1 MLDRSVVPASH
12 RRGQLADAPSLLFR
26 WLAVL
31 SSVLFAF
38 APAIAA
44 AQSVPAGTN
53 QIITDGRT
61 ATAVTTNGSV
71 TNITTTTTAGA
82 NAFNSFSQFKLGAGN
97 TANLQL
103 PTNTGNL
110 VNLVHDGPVVI
121 NGILNSYKNGQIG
134 GNVYFADPYGFVV
147 GRSGV
152 INTGALT
159 VATPTKS
166 FMDSLISPSGQI
178 GAGATQQLIDGN
190 VPLSPDGAIAIR
202 GRINAADGVRLIGQ
216 SVAIGPGQE
225 KRNANIAQAAK
236 FAATVN
242 SKGLRNSSGIVVRNG
257 AIQIV
262 AGGDARINGRLSAR
276 SQGNPN
282 SISVS
287 AGNNVALGAKAQLS
301 ANSKTGNAGN
311 ISVKA
316 ANDIAIAANAGLSAR
331 SRDGKGGNIVVFA
344 DGNTTVASDARINV
358 SSAQSDA
365 GFVELSAKNTVTL
378 GIIKLDLSAPNGKA
392 GTLLIDPYDLQI
404 VGGPN
409 AREESG
415 GSDTYTVANS
425 IYSKGG
431 NVTLTATNSIT
442 IAAGGVIDTRQF
454 AGVDTGGVLSLANA
468 STGNSGSVT
477 LTAPQITI
485 AGKILTNVINA
496 GGSSWSAGDVALNA
510 TATQTVANSSH
521 TADAKIT
528 VSGEINAGIANANGA
543 ARAGDISLLAT
554 ATSTN
559 FSGEV
564 IANAEISISGG
575 RLTGRDVNV
584 VTRSIATSSF
594 LEGAPGT
601 MALIGETLAGSF
613 LGINGGYVAGTTSA
627 KVTVD
632 GSAQINATRDV
643 TLTSHATET
652 AANPAMSLF
661 GLAGSPLGAS
671 AVVGAITATVQTK
684 IDSSVTIHTG
694 RDLAISAKNEANVAV
709 SALVGTTAGIVDAT
723 VAYSKVRVNTSV
735 DVASGADISAA
746 KVTVF
751 GLNTNSFSTSSTVFA
766 VGAGS
771 VGGAVAYSDV
781 STSVT
786 ANFGASLGTSGAPIP
801 GSLSIEA
808 FSNTLKMVTSASTQV
823 GNNAIANALMG
834 IDHAAVQER
843 VGTLVTPLFGSELGV
858 KGGAA
863 LALTS
868 SNQVAQA
875 SIDGGSGT
883 APSIYAGDV
892 SVISRVIDSAIRN
905 NAGADV
911 AASNTSQSAPTIMV
925 STGIAYGT
933 YRHESTAFIGH
944 GVSVSGRNIG
954 VSATTELPNENTWVQ
969 NWTTDSVGDVLS
981 HLNGNAGTVN
991 NILTSYA
998 NTTAS
1003 GSQNLSA
1010 AGSVNFFAVTNN
1022 TTAWVATDAHLTQSN
1037 PTHAGACS
1045 NSTWCTQ
1052 QSNGDFLDWNAPI
1065 SVTATTK
1072 TRSIDIAGNFGI
1084 FSLTGTGSDGSGVGG
1099 SLNLVFYN
1107 NTTIAGIAQG
1117 ATVASDTQV
1126 AVSAWTN
1133 DVFFALAPTSGVA
1146 AGSLLLNGIASYAGI
1161 HNTTHASI
1169 SNLASISAPTIS
1181 IKATENLQLMSLSG
1195 AVTSGGTA
1203 GVGLS
1208 AAALDVQSDTK
1219 AYIGTNDTD
1228 RPAVAAQSSFSN
1240 VGSHFNADNLTVYA
1254 VTTGQA
1260 TVASIAAAESD
1271 PASEGKTFAGKITSA
1286 LSNAATFADPGYFNQ
1301 AVGDAQNAGKTATQN
1316 VTSRQPPSFSIDIAG
1331 STSATVMRLGTTAT
1345 VNGATI
1351 DRFTQPSGQATS
1363 PRVNVDVEALNNTFV
1378 NAGSG
1383 AAALN
1388 FQANPNTTAVAVA
1401 GSMAIGVM
1409 QNATT
1414 AALTSSSVSNAGDV
1428 TVRAL
1433 ASGEQ
1438 TLVGLGVAV
1447 AASAGQNSAAASV
1460 SGSVGLVTDSVN
1472 ASIGN
1477 SNITG
1482 VSGGSSRDVVVQA
1495 YQTTD
1500 IGIGAG
1506 ALYAGV
1512 KGGVGISITYVS
1524 IGDPSGRHAAD
1535 AHLSSTTVTSADTLT
1550 ISAVD
1555 AARISSGAATA
1566 GGQASTDGT
1575 GLTGAIVIN
1584 AITPTISAAILDNQ
1598 ANNQI
1603 DPIRLTGNLVVTA
1616 SGTRNATLDAKIAND
1631 SIGVDGAAAA
1641 HGSGT
1646 YDFAGTGIVSGGT
1659 SGGAAIVAIAGQIQL
1674 NGNNFGAAVV
1684 SNVIAQT
1691 YIAQI
1696 GTSDI
1701 DTGSGDVFVTAS
1713 DTSKIIAVAVGL
1725 AISSGQYAGT
1735 GSLVINQVNDSVNA
1749 QIGGTGAS
1757 TTNTIVKGRNI
1768 AIAAANAGSIEAAAG
1783 TATFAPQATAFGIAS
1798 VTNTVGNTIAA
1809 AIDGGTLAA
1818 TKSIVVS
1825 GGSTV
1830 GIQAIALGGA
1840 WGQNFGAAGSLAV
1853 NLLST
1858 NVTARITSGAD
1869 VTADNNVGVL
1879 AANSDTIRVIAG
1891 AAAASTGSSALGA
1904 SVVVNTISGTT
1915 QAYVSDSGTKVDAK
1929 GADLTDDLLVNKGQ
1943 LVHAIDVGTASRPS
1957 DTAPDLTEMQQTVN
1971 GLAIVASSHQAVVT
1985 NALSAGLASS
1995 VGAGLTPVTN
2005 LMGGTTKAYVADAA
2019 IDTRLTA
2026 GGNAPQ
2032 IELLAS
2038 SFSYAGNF
2046 ALGSALA
2053 GSNAGGAAAVGMRM
2067 DRKTYATVTN
2077 TTIGTVAVQTDTT
2090 SSNGTSII
2098 TKTYVPVAGAM
2109 RVRAVAEQD
2118 ASNIVT
2124 AGGAGGSAGLAA
2136 SGAVTLY
2143 NADTQAYVTGSR
2155 VTAQS
2160 LAVTASSTNGLFAAT
2175 GAGAMGGAAG
2185 VGTAFDVTIANNN
2198 TLAYVG
2204 AANVTT
2210 MVNLTGG
2217 LTIQANSANTFNTYA
2232 VGGADGGSAGIAG
2245 MANVTT
2251 VANTTVAGLYNTY
2264 VNKQPPTLSGGVAG
2278 TDGSGNPTSTFD
2290 YTSLANNPDKLLS
2303 TPAAGVAVNAHEDIN
2318 VFQMT
2323 GALGNGV
2330 TAGIGAGVSVVII
2343 KSGVTGEIADSD
2355 IVSNGTVAVSAT
2367 SARSV
2372 EAWEVTAGA
2381 GLTAGIGAAVGIIII
2396 GNNSTDPNSQADQNA
2411 QAGGTVTAAN
2421 SFAAS
2426 SNISAPSASLGGGAD
2441 GITARITRGTIAAQA
2456 VNVSAAGQ
2464 VETKSHVLGAGFAM
2478 TAGVGA
2484 AVGYTSVTTAVQAS
2498 VSPVLLMTD
2507 NLTMS
2512 ATMGDHGSGHAVDQD
2527 AVAGGGALVAALGAA
2542 VSVATLNNSVSTT
2555 IGGVVNANTISGTAS
2570 DSTSA
2575 RATTGG
2581 GGGAILAIGASV
2593 SQATKSSH
2601 VDATIADW
2609 ASIVGGITTLNASE
2623 SGAVFAQATA
2633 STGGVFAGNGAS
2645 AKAFDNGTVNALI
2658 GSNADVSYNTL
2669 TLAATA
2675 APEVQAYA
2683 LGVVA
2688 GGIGVGASIAQAK
2701 GNTAV
2706 TTGISDNAVL
2716 WSSGGA
2722 IITAKVMAPTSG
2734 TSARADSIAGSGGML
2749 VGVAATVSN
2758 AEIDADVT
2766 AYIGKNVTLR
2776 GGYQLTADNTSVQ
2789 WASTTGIVAGT
2800 AAVGSNEAHAISHGT
2815 TRTYVDDG
2823 AITDPSRTGGL
2834 TVVATGTKFN
2844 TATATSGSGGMV
2856 SGAAGSA
2863 STFDD
2868 VSTVA
2873 EILNSSAAL
2882 RRLYGGDFIFTAYH
2896 GSTFTS
2902 QVNAT
2907 QASAV
2912 GYSGAFVQNTVNT
2925 PVTVNIGGG
2934 LRLNSLGDIKITATN
2949 AASNNNSYAN
2959 GGGGGA
2965 VNGQTVKVITSVT
2978 NPTTVNVGN
2987 ATWLSV
2993 NGDPMGQHG
3002 ILSIEVANSYFERS
3016 WVQLAAGG
3024 AFEGGGATDRLGTNI
3039 TNTINVGANAV
3050 LFSVGQIQIGTVA
3063 AADVLGRARS
3073 QIWGVIG
3080 SAGAETDLHYDV
3092 TQAVTIA
3099 ANARLEAYDLITVS
3113 AGQSGQGP
3121 TGAVVQVYSF
3131 TDVYNNTLIPITVL
3145 ARGTAAA
3152 SNTSTLSIA
3161 NGAQVLGVGNVSL
3174 GAYDSTQVLDGKG
3187 TGHNPYLTLFSKT
3200 DHDDNNE
3207 GSNAS
3212 NIVNNGAVK
3221 AGIHSQ
3227 LGFAFDES
3235 GAVTRLDSSGNPLVL
3250 IDRSLLNSTYITA
3263 EQNRL
3268 YYAIAQINPRAEAQA
3283 RIDQLQAQ
3291 LAAATTQFDRDRISA
3306 QLTPLLAS
3314 ISAMPSS
3321 AVDAI
3326 FFGNLFASGGD
3337 ITVHSGSLTG
3347 TGTLVANG
3355 AASITVNNDSPK
3367 YLVMS
3372 DITIGSTQGG
3382 NLQFSGGAVAPVGMA
3397 AYGNTSTAPQITL
3410 NATYK
3415 SDRAITDPL
3424 PNPPAIVL
3432 QGAVKNLNGNVAVF
3446 NKFGDL
3452 SIYSSLDAASL
3463 NINLPNGRLVVDTG
3477 GFFSTGGAAQGI
3489 LANYMTRPLTINEMI
3504 YYAANYEYNRNGQFT
3519 DAAAFSAW
3527 LYEHAGSTNG
3537 TLAGIYYLGKP
3548 NGTSNYCITSPN
3560 CSGLATPH
3568 LPSTSL
3574 DVIPIR
3580 SLSFSGD
3587 YDVNR
3592 LNAGTPVIRAGQVYI
3607 SANIIDVNGP
3617 IIAGRID
3624 NWSINMDAATATEIA
3639 SFRSQYAQGHGTVFD
3654 ITTATKSA
3662 SGDNLIGAR
3671 YDAVNNQIL
3680 LSDIANSVAGYVYLN
3695 GKIVNSTMLGNI
3707 TVNAGYSNVTVNNNT
3722 GVAIATGKISAGQ
3735 ATPGVVQIVDR
3746 NIVAPGPGVD
3756 SSVARTRWYVYTPGS
3771 ATPLAIYTAEGG
3783 SINDYRLATQ
3793 VGSATASS
3801 TASYAPRAN
3810 STLNWSDWTY
3820 LIRTNSGSGPTW
3832 EFDSENIT
3840 RTDNPYLVA
3849 NSTVGTATAGQ
3860 RYFSETVI
3868 AGSQWLTASTSVG
3881 CGSNCTIPY
3890 NYQYAIYLTVAFQ
3903 YSVRADAPIGISF
3916 NSNGIGSVSVNS
3928 NNVVTVGSS
3937 IDNAR
3942 GTTTIAAPRIY
3953 QGDSGLVGG
3962 DSIVL
3967 STSDGIGTNT
3977 KALSVSLG
3985 SGTLTA
3991 SSTYGSIYASANGG
4005 LRLSSVTAGRDV
4017 NLTAT
4022 NDIVAAG
4029 AMNLSGAPVVSG
4041 RNITLTTT
4049 GGAIG
4054 ANTTTSGG
4062 NPTPTNI
4069 QPLVLQADGVINA
4082 SGTTAVYLV
4091 QKNGDFRIGNVA
4103 SNGAV
4108 FLMAAGV
4115 DGQPA
4120 NLVNGIVPTV
4130 DTAEQARQAQVWAD
4144 LNLTGNDGTGAVQQ
4158 YEAVVNRNYQEYLQ
4172 FNRLV
4177 TMANGTSA
4185 TDRSAAL
4192 SVIKAQLAAL
4202 TGTAVG
4208 SISDTA
4214 ALTYAQGRIATLR
4227 AYLTPT
4233 SFDATNP
4240 TTAFVT
4246 AQLTVAMASL
4256 DQTFHYTLPTNSAVY
4271 ANLISGSQWTL
4282 NQLTTSINSSAV
4294 SGGVSQ
4300 TVSQLPININGR
4312 QVMLYAPN
4320 GSIGSRDPNLNVT
4333 FTTADLSALTPEV
4346 KTKLM
4351 LAGPGDLTVQQTAL
4365 SGGVTQYAIAI
4376 AQTNLVVSS
4385 ALGPISAKAKNNIYI
4400 GGTGDMLLGGALASL
4415 FPTLPSNYAP
4425 QASGVVTT
4433 DGGDVRIDAGRSI
4446 VNNAPGQTVIS
4457 GNVSLLNLIAETGRI
4472 GTAGTGNPN
4481 ANPNAII
4488 ASLTGGGV
4496 FDSGRA
4502 ANGIYFRQAAGDLI
4516 VGNLYGG
4523 NSTNGVMQ
4531 LSSSG
4536 SIYAEPQFTDRTVP
4550 HILGKSL
4557 DLRADNGDI
4566 GTNGGSYQPLQVS
4579 LTGGALTGNALGD
4592 FAVLSPT
4599 ASLTVGTAD
4608 ALGGVTAG
4616 GILTLSATGGDLT
4629 VTRSLVGLGNLSLT
4643 ANGTL
4648 TIAAG
4653 TPSSPVTVS
4662 STSGSVS
4669 ILAGVLAMQADTSVA
4684 AATDINIITT
4694 GALTATALTSA
4705 TGNIF
4710 ASAVGDAS
4718 VTSASITAST
4728 GSQTITL
4735 KSTGG
4740 ALHVASISG
4749 PGAIELDASATLT
4762 VNQNGQVTSR
4772 GTITI
4777 AAGALAMQSGSQLS
4791 AATGIHI
4798 ETTGALTAQTLTTT
4812 TGDIFASA
4820 GGDAAFTTAIVTAT
4834 TGNDAITLKST
4845 GGALSLDSAATQ
4857 GTVTLEA
4864 AGIAT
4869 LNATG
4874 QVTSRARNIAIT
4886 AGALDM
4892 QTGSQLSAATG
4903 IVIQTAGALSAKAL
4917 TTTTGDIV
4925 ATAGGDAAFTTAN
4938 VTATSG
4944 GDAITLKST
4953 GGALSLDSAAAQ
4965 GTITLGAAG
4974 TATLNPNGQ
4983 VTSRGRDVAITAGA
4997 LDMQSGS
5004 QLSAAT
5010 GIIIQ
5015 TAGALTAK
5023 TLTTTTGDI
5032 VATAGGD
5039 ASFTT
5044 ANVTATT
5051 GSDAITLK
5059 STGGA
5064 LSLDSAAAQGRV
5076 TLEAAGTATLNP
5088 NGQVTSRGRNIAVTA
5103 GVLDMKAG
5111 SQLTAATGIAIQT
5124 TGNLAAESLTTA
5136 TGDIAVRSGANGSV
5150 TAATISDANA
5160 GDITFD
5166 TAGALGVGTA
5176 SAAGT
5181 IRATAGGTMTVANG
5195 GQVASRNSN
5204 ITFVA
5209 GSLRMDAGSSVTAAG
5224 RIGITT
5230 IGDAIL
5236 GRLASQLD
5244 PGPSGAPVITIGAG
5258 TAAVAGAILGNGD
5271 GQINLTTVRP
5281 NASVLL
5287 TATNGIGTDAR
5298 PLQVDVP
5305 VLSGTTSHGG
5315 IYIDATGT
5323 IRFPVLSTPSGE
5335 TKLNTG
5341 GDLVLD
5347 KVSGENVR
5355 LSSAGDLNIGT
5366 ITATKSVNVT
5376 ANTFTATIVQDP
5388 GAPTPLVVNV
5398 TGANGGVAEKVV
5410 IAVDA
5415 PAGVTFNQLS
5425 ATDAQVTTTGS
5436 KVAIVNG
5443 YVPGKLTL
5451 DTASQD
5457 IVLDNRSPVPTS
5469 GADVQLYGPGGSF
5482 TLVQNNNVI
5491 VTSSYVVGYGVNA
5504 AVTALGSFAGMSFI
5518 RDFPRDTRNGDVTVT
5533 EVKKDGKTVY
5543 VIGLSPAAL
5552 FDAGALPKPVETI
5565 GSGPAVNLDGLQ

>member
-1 MLDRSVVPASH
+1 MPDVVRADRRLRQPDDGPG
-12 RRGQLADAPSLLFR
+12 RLFR

-31 SSVLFAF
+31 SSMLFAC

-53 QIITDGRT
+53 QIVPDGRT
-61 ATAVTTNGSV
+61 ATAITTNGNV
-71 TNITTTTTAGA
+71 TNITTTTTAGT
-82 NAFNSFSQFKLGAGN
+82 NAFNSFAQFKLGAGN

-103 PTNTGNL
+103 PANTGNL

-121 NGILNSYKNGQIG
+121 NGILNAYKNGQIG

-152 INTGALT
+152 VNTGALT
-159 VATPTKS
+159 VATPTRS

-216 SVAIGPGQE
+216 SVAVGPGQE
-225 KRNANIAQAAK
+225 KRNANVAQAAK

-242 SKGLRNSSGIVVRNG
+242 SKGLRNATGIVVRNG

-262 AGGDARINGRLSAR
+262 AGADARINGRLTAR
-276 SQGNPN
+276 SRGNPN

-287 AGNNVALGAKAQLS
+287 AGNNVTLGAKAQLA
-301 ANSKTGNAGN
+301 ANGRTRNAGT
-311 ISVKA
+311 ISVRA
-316 ANDIAIAANAGLSAR
+316 GNDIAIASNAGLSAR
-331 SRDGKGGNIVVFA
+331 SRDGTGGTIAVFA
-344 DGNTTVASDARINV
+344 DGNTTVASGARIDV
-358 SSAQSDA
+358 SSAQGDA
-365 GFVELSAKNTVTL
+365 GFAELSAKNTVTI
-378 GIIKLDLSAPNGKA
+378 GIITLDLSAPNGKA

-409 AREESG
+409 AGQESG
-415 GSDTYTVANS
+415 GADAYTVANS

-454 AGVDTGGVLSLANA
+454 AGVDSGGVLSLANA

-477 LTAPQITI
+477 LTAPQITV

-496 GGSSWSAGDVALNA
+496 GASSWSAGDVTLTA
-510 TATQTVANSSH
+510 TASQTVANSSH
-521 TADAKIT
+521 TADARIT
-528 VSGEINAGIANANGA
+528 ISGEINAGIVNANGA
-543 ARAGDISLLAT
+543 SRAGDIALLAT

-584 VTRSIATSSF
+584 VARSIATSSF

-601 MALIGETLAGSF
+601 MALVGETLAGSF

-627 KVTVD
+627 KVTLD
-632 GSAQINATRDV
+632 GSARIDATRDA
-643 TLTSHATET
+643 TLTSYATET

-671 AVVGAITATVQTK
+671 AVVGAVTATVQTS
-684 IDSSVTIHTG
+684 IDTSATIHAG
-694 RDLAISAKNEANVAV
+694 RDLAISARNEANVAV

-723 VAYSKVRVNTSV
+723 VAYSKVRVSTSV
-735 DVASGADISAA
+735 DVASGADVSAA
-746 KVTVF
+746 KVTVL
-751 GLNTNSFSTSSTVFA
+751 GSNTNSFSTSSTVFA
-766 VGAGS
+766 VGSGS
-771 VGGAVAYSDV
+771 VGGAVAYSDI

-786 ANFGASLGTSGAPIP
+786 ANFGASLGSGATPIP
-801 GSLSIEA
+801 GSVSVEA
-808 FSNTLKMVTSASTQV
+808 FSNTLRMSTSASTQV
-823 GNNAIANALMG
+823 GNNAIANALAG
-834 IDHAAVQER
+834 IDHAAVQDR

-875 SIDGGSGT
+875 SIDGGSGA

-892 SVISRVIDSAIRN
+892 SVISRVVDAAIRN

-944 GVSVSGRNIG
+944 GVAVAGRNIG

-969 NWTTDSVGDVLS
+969 NWTTGSVGDVLS
-981 HLNGNAGTVN
+981 HLNGNAGVVN

-1010 AGSVNFFAVTNN
+1010 AGSVNFFAVTNS
-1022 TTAWVATDAHLTQSN
+1022 TTAWVATDANLAQSN
-1037 PTHAGACS
+1037 PTQAGACS
-1045 NSTWCTQ
+1045 HSTWCTQ
-1052 QSNGDFLDWNAPI
+1052 QSNGDFLDWNAPVSITAKTI
-1065 SVTATTK
+1065 S
-1072 TRSIDIAGNFGI
+1072 RSLNVAGNFGI
-1084 FSLTGTGSDGSGVGG
+1084 FSLTGTGGDGSAIGG

-1107 NTTIAGIAQG
+1107 NTTIAGIARG
-1117 ATVASDTQV
+1117 ATVSSDTQV

-1133 DVFFALAPTSGVA
+1133 DLFFALAPTSGVA
-1146 AGSLLLNGIASYAGI
+1146 AGSLSLNGVASYAGI
-1161 HNTTHASI
+1161 NNTTHASI
-1169 SNLASISAPTIS
+1169 DNLASISAPTIS
-1181 IKATENLQLMSLSG
+1181 VKATENLQLMSLTG
-1195 AVTSGGTA
+1195 AVTSGGTV

-1208 AAALDVQSDTK
+1208 TAVLDVWTDTK
-1219 AYIGTNDTD
+1219 AYIGANALD
-1228 RPAVAAQSSFSN
+1228 RPSAAAQSSTSG
-1240 VGSHFNADNLTVYA
+1240 VASHFNADNLTVYA

-1271 PASEGKTFAGKITSA
+1271 PASEGKTFAGKIGAS
-1286 LSNAATFADPGYFNQ
+1286 LQNAAAYANPLGLQYIQ
-1301 AVGDAQNAGKTATQN
+1301 DARNAGAAAVDN
-1316 VTSRQPPSFSIDIAG
+1316 SGSAQPPSFSIDIAG
-1331 STSATVMRLGTTAT
+1331 SASATVMALDTTAT
-1345 VNGATI
+1345 VTGATV
-1351 DRFTQPSGQATS
+1351 DRFTQPSGQPAP

-1388 FQANPNTTAVAVA
+1388 FQADPSTTAVAVA

-1409 QNATT
+1409 RNATT
-1414 AALTSSSVSNAGDV
+1414 AALASSTVSNAGDV

-1438 TLVGLGVAV
+1438 TLVGLGLGV
-1447 AASAGQNSAAASV
+1447 AASAGQNSGAASL
-1460 SGSVGLVTDSVN
+1460 SGSIGIVTDSVN
-1472 ASIGN
+1472 ASIA
-1477 SNITG
+1477 SSSITG
-1482 VSGGSSRDVVVQA
+1482 VGGATGRDVVAQA

-1500 IGIGAG
+1500 IGVGAG

-1524 IGDPSGRHAAD
+1524 IGDPSARHAAD
-1535 AHLSSTTVTSADTLT
+1535 AHLSSTTVANADTLT
-1550 ISAVD
+1550 VSAVD

-1566 GGQASTDGT
+1566 GGQVSNDGT
-1575 GLTGAIVIN
+1575 GVTGAIIIN
-1584 AITPTISAAILDNQ
+1584 AVTPTVSAAILDNQ
-1598 ANNQI
+1598 S
-1603 DPIRLTGNLVVTA
+1603 DRIRLGGDLAVTA

-1631 SIGVDGAAAA
+1631 SIGVDGAAAPT
-1641 HGSGT
+1641 GSGT
-1646 YDFAGTGIVSGGT
+1646 YDFSGGHLVQGGI
-1659 SGGAAIVAIAGQIQL
+1659 SGLSNGAAIIAVAGQVQV
-1674 NGNNFGAAVV
+1674 GGSNFGASVV
-1684 SNVIAQT
+1684 YNTIAQT
-1691 YIAQI
+1691 YVAQI
-1696 GTSDI
+1696 GPSDI
-1701 DTGSGDVFVTAS
+1701 DTGSGGDVFVTAS
-1713 DTSKIIAVAVGL
+1713 DNSKIVAVAVGF

-1735 GSLVINQVNDSVNA
+1735 GSLVVNQVNDSVSA
-1749 QIGGTGAS
+1749 QIGGTG
-1757 TTNTIVKGRNI
+1757 TTTANTIVNGRNI
-1768 AIAAANAGSIEAAAG
+1768 AVAAVNAGAVEAAAG
-1783 TATFAPQATAFGIAS
+1783 TATFAPQASAFGIAS
-1798 VTNTVGNTIAA
+1798 VTNNVGDTIAA
-1809 AIDGGTLAA
+1809 AIDGGTVTAG
-1818 TKSIVVS
+1818 KSIVVNA
-1825 GGSTV
+1825 GATV
-1830 GIQAIALGGA
+1830 DIRAVALGGA
-1840 WGQNFGAAGSLAV
+1840 WAQNFGLAGSLAT
-1853 NLLST
+1853 NLVST
-1858 NVTARITSGAD
+1858 NVTARITSGAA
-1869 VTADNNVGVL
+1869 VTAENNVGVL
-1879 AANSDTIRVIAG
+1879 AANTDTIRVIAG

-1904 SVVVNTISGTT
+1904 SVVVNTIGGTT

-1929 GADLTDDLLVNKGQ
+1929 ASDLADDLLVNKGQ
-1943 LVHAIDVGTASRPS
+1943 LAHAVDVGTASRPG
-1957 DTAPDLTEMQQTVN
+1957 DTAPDLSEMQQIVN
-1971 GLAIVASSHQAVVT
+1971 GLAIAASSHQAVVT

-2005 LMGGTTKAYVADAA
+2005 LMGGTTRVYVDGAA

-2026 GGNAPQ
+2026 ATNAPQ

-2046 ALGSALA
+2046 ALGSALG
-2053 GSNAGGAAAVGMRM
+2053 GSNGGGAAAVGLRM
-2067 DRKTYATVTN
+2067 DRKTYATMTN
-2077 TTIGTVAVQTDTT
+2077 ATVGTVAVQTDTT
-2090 SSNGTSII
+2090 TSNGTGII
-2098 TKTYVPVAGAM
+2098 TRTYVPVVGA
-2109 RVRAVAEQD
+2109 VRARAVDEQD

-2124 AGGAGGSAGLAA
+2124 AGGFGGSAGVAA

-2143 NADTQAYVTGSR
+2143 NADTQAYVAGSR

-2160 LAVTASSTNGLFAAT
+2160 LAVAASSTNGLFVAT

-2185 VGTAFDVTIANNN
+2185 VGAAFDVTIANNT

-2204 AANVTT
+2204 AAGITT
-2210 MVNLTGG
+2210 VVNLTGA
-2217 LTIQANSANTFNTYA
+2217 LAIQANSANTFNSYA
-2232 VGGADGGSAGIAG
+2232 VGGADGGSAGVAG

-2251 VANTTVAGLYNTY
+2251 LANTTVAGLYNTY
-2264 VNKQPPTLSGGVAG
+2264 VNKQPPTLSSGVAG
-2278 TDGSGNPTSTFD
+2278 TDGNGNPTSTFD
-2290 YTSLANNPDKLLS
+2290 YTSLVNNPDRLLA

-2343 KSGVTGEIADSD
+2343 KSGVTAEIASSD
-2355 IVSNGTVAVSAT
+2355 IISNGTIAVGAT

-2372 EAWEVTAGA
+2372 EAWEVTSGA
-2381 GLTAGIGAAVGIIII
+2381 GLSAGIGAAVGIIII
-2396 GNNSTDPNSQADQNA
+2396 GNNSTNPDEQADQNA

-2421 SFAAS
+2421 AFATS
-2426 SNISAPSASLGGGAD
+2426 THISAPAASLGGGTD
-2441 GITARITRGTIAAQA
+2441 GITARITGGTIAAQA
-2456 VNVSAAGQ
+2456 VSVAAAGE
-2464 VETKSHVLGAGFAM
+2464 VETRSHVLGAGFAM

-2484 AVGYTSVTTAVQAS
+2484 AVGYASVTTAVQAS
-2498 VSPVLLMTD
+2498 VNPTLLMAGS
-2507 NLTMS
+2507 LTMS
-2512 ATMGDHGSGHAVDQD
+2512 AAMRDHGSGHAVDQD
-2527 AVAGGGALVAALGAA
+2527 AVGGGGALVAAVGAA
-2542 VSVATLNNSVSTT
+2542 VSIARLNNSVTT
-2555 IGGVVNANTISGTAS
+2555 SIGGVVNANTIDGSATDA
-2570 DSTSA
+2570 TSA

-2581 GGGAILAIGASV
+2581 GGGAILAVGASV
-2593 SQATKSSH
+2593 AGATKSSQ
-2601 VDATIADW
+2601 VDARIADW
-2609 ASIVGGITTLNASE
+2609 ASIVGGTTTLNAGE
-2623 SGAVFAQATA
+2623 SGTVIAQATA
-2633 STGGVFAGNGAS
+2633 SSGGIITGNGAS
-2645 AKAFDNGTVNALI
+2645 AQAVDNGTVNALI
-2658 GSNADVSYNTL
+2658 GTSADVSYNSL

-2675 APEVQAYA
+2675 APEAQAYA

-2688 GGIGVGASIAQAK
+2688 SGIGVGASIAEAK
-2701 GNTAV
+2701 GTTRVTAGV
-2706 TTGISDNAVL
+2706 SDNAAL
-2716 WSSGGA
+2716 RSAGGA
-2722 IITAKVMAPTSG
+2722 SITAKVMAPTSG
-2734 TSARADSIAGSGGML
+2734 TSARADSIAGAGGVL
-2749 VGVAATVSN
+2749 IGVNATVAN

-2766 AYIGKNVTLR
+2766 AYLGKNITLR
-2776 GGYQLTADNTSVQ
+2776 GGFVLTADNTSSQ
-2789 WASTTGIVAGT
+2789 WASTTGVVAGT
-2800 AAVGSNEAHAISHGT
+2800 VAAGGNVATATSHGT
-2815 TRTYVDDG
+2815 SSAYVDDG
-2823 AITDPSRTGGL
+2823 AVTDPSRTSGL
-2834 TVVATGTKFN
+2834 SVIATGTKIN
-2844 TATATSGSGGMV
+2844 TATATTGSGGFV
-2856 SGAAGSA
+2856 AGAAGSA
-2863 STFDD
+2863 TTFDD
-2868 VSTVA
+2868 VATVA
-2873 EILNSSAAL
+2873 EIRNASAAL
-2882 RRLYGGDFIFTAYH
+2882 RRLYGGDFIFTANH
-2896 GSTFTS
+2896 NSTFTS

-2912 GYSGAFVQNTVNT
+2912 GFSGAFVQNTVNT

-2934 LRLNSLGDIKITATN
+2934 LRLNALGDIRIAASN

-2965 VNGQTVKVITSVT
+2965 VNGQTVKVLTSITS
-2978 NPTTVNVGN
+2978 PTTVNVGN
-2987 ATWLSV
+2987 AAWLSV
-2993 NGDPMGQHG
+2993 NGDPMGTHG

-3016 WVQLAAGG
+3016 WVQLTAGG
-3024 AFEGGGATDRLGTNI
+3024 VFQGGGAADRLSSNI
-3039 TNTINVGANAV
+3039 TNTINIGENAV
-3050 LFSVGQIQIGTVA
+3050 LFSVGQIQVGTVA
-3063 AADVLGRARS
+3063 SADVLGIARS
-3073 QIWGVIG
+3073 QIWGVLG

-3131 TDVYNNTLIPITVL
+3131 TDVYNNSIVPITVL

-3152 SNTSTLSIA
+3152 SNASTLTIA
-3161 NGAQVLGVGNVSL
+3161 AGAQIRGVGNVSL

-3187 TGHNPYLTLFSKT
+3187 TGHNPYLMLFSKT

-3207 GSNAS
+3207 GSNAA
-3212 NIVNNGAVK
+3212 NVVINGAVR

-3227 LGFAFDES
+3227 LSFAIDES

-3250 IDRSLLNSTYITA
+3250 IDRSLLNNTYITA
-3263 EQNRL
+3263 EQNNL
-3268 YYAIAQINPRAEAQA
+3268 YYALAQINPRAEAQA

-3291 LAAATTQFDRDRISA
+3291 LSDPATSQFERDRISA
-3306 QLTPLLAS
+3306 QLTPLLAAIGS
-3314 ISAMPSS
+3314 MPSS
-3321 AVDAI
+3321 AVDAV

-3337 ITVHSGSLTG
+3337 IKIRSGSLTG
-3347 TGTLVANG
+3347 TGTLLANSS
-3355 AASITVNNDSPK
+3355 AAITVNHDSPK

-3372 DITIGSTQGG
+3372 NIVIGNTQGG
-3382 NLQFSGGAVAPVGMA
+3382 NIQFSGAGIAPVGMA
-3397 AYGNTSTAPQITL
+3397 AFSPSSAPQITL

-3415 SDRAITDPL
+3415 SDRAITEPL

-3432 QGAVKNLNGNVAVF
+3432 QGAVTNLNGNVAVF

-3452 SIYSSLDAASL
+3452 SVYSSLDAASL

-3477 GFFSTGGAAQGI
+3477 GFFSTGGAAQAI

-3519 DAAAFSAW
+3519 DAGAFSAW
-3527 LYEHAGSTNG
+3527 LYEHAGSTAG

-3548 NGTSNYCITSPN
+3548 NGTSNYCITSN

-3580 SLSFSGD
+3580 NLAFSGD

-3639 SFRSQYAQGHGTVFD
+3639 GFRTQYARGLGTIFD
-3654 ITTATKSA
+3654 ITTATKSNA
-3662 SGDNLIGAR
+3662 GDNLIGAR

-3680 LSDIANSVAGYVYLN
+3680 LSDTANSVAGYVYLN

-3707 TVNAGYSNVTVNNNT
+3707 TVNAGYSNVTINNNS
-3722 GVAIATGKISAGQ
+3722 GVAIATGTISAGQ
-3735 ATPGVVQIVDR
+3735 AVPGVVQIVDR
-3746 NIVAPGPGVD
+3746 NVNAPD
-3756 SSVARTRWYVYTPGS
+3756 SADPYRTRTTWYVYTPGS
-3771 ATPLAIYTAEGG
+3771 ATPLSIYTAEGG

-3793 VGSATASS
+3793 VGAASASS
-3801 TASYAPRAN
+3801 TASYAPRTN

-3832 EFDSENIT
+3832 EFDSDNIT

-3868 AGSQWLTASTSVG
+3868 AGSQWLTAGTSVG

-3890 NYQYAIYLTVAFQ
+3890 NYQYAIYLTVAFE

-3916 NSNGIGSVSVNS
+3916 NSNGIGSVTVTS
-3928 NNVVTVGSS
+3928 NNAVTVRSS
-3937 IDNAR
+3937 IDNAS

-3962 DSIVL
+3962 KSIVL
-3967 STSDGIGTNT
+3967 STSDGIGTST
-3977 KALSVSLG
+3977 QPLAVSLG

-3991 SSTYGSIYASANGG
+3991 SSTHGSIYASAIGG
-4005 LRLSSVTAGRDV
+4005 LRLSSVTAGNDV
-4017 NLTAT
+4017 NLAAT
-4022 NDIVAAG
+4022 NDIVSAG
-4029 AMNLSGAPVVSG
+4029 ALNLSAAPVVSG

-4054 ANTTTSGG
+4054 ASTTTSGG
-4062 NPTPTNI
+4062 NPTPVNL
-4069 QPLVLQADGVINA
+4069 QPLLLQADGLINA
-4082 SGTTAVYLV
+4082 SGTTAVYLI

-4108 FLMAAGV
+4108 FLMAAGA

-4120 NLVNGIVPTV
+4120 NLVNGIAPTV
-4130 DTAEQARQAQVWAD
+4130 DSAEQARQAQVWAD
-4144 LNLTGNDGTGAVQQ
+4144 LNLTGNDGTGAVRQ
-4158 YEAVVNRNYQEYLQ
+4158 YESVVNRNYQDYLQ

-4177 TMANGTSA
+4177 TMATGTSA
-4185 TDRSAAL
+4185 SDRSAAL
-4192 SVIKAQLAAL
+4192 SVIKAQQAAQ
-4202 TGTAVG
+4202 TGVAVG

-4214 ALTYAQGRIATLR
+4214 ALAYAQGRVATLL

-4240 TTAFVT
+4240 TTAYVT

-4256 DQTFHYTLPTNSAVY
+4256 DQSFRYSLPTSSAVY
-4271 ANLISGSQWTL
+4271 ANLTSGAQWTL

-4320 GSIGSRDPNLNVT
+4320 GSIGSTDPNLNVT
-4333 FTTADLSALTPEV
+4333 FTTADLSALTPDI
-4346 KTKLM
+4346 KTRLM

-4365 SGGVTQYAIAI
+4365 ANNVTQYAIGLT
-4376 AQTNLVVSS
+4376 QTNLVVAG

-4400 GGTGDMLLGGALASL
+4400 GGSGDMLLGGALASL
-4415 FPTLPSNYAP
+4415 FPTLPASYAP
-4425 QASGVVTT
+4425 QASGVATT
-4433 DGGDVRIDAGRSI
+4433 GGGDVRIDAARSI
-4446 VNNAPGQTVIS
+4446 VNNTPGQTVIS
-4457 GNVSLLNLIAETGRI
+4457 GNVSLLNLIAETGGI
-4472 GTAGTGNPN
+4472 GRAGTGNPN
-4481 ANPNAII
+4481 ANQNAVI
-4488 ASLTGGGV
+4488 AAITGGGL

-4502 ANGIYFRQAAGDLI
+4502 ANGIYFRQTAGDLI

-4523 NSTNGVMQ
+4523 NNTNGVMQ
-4531 LSSSG
+4531 LAATG
-4536 SIYAEPQFTDRTVP
+4536 SIYAEPQFTARTVP
-4550 HILGKSL
+4550 HILGRSL

-4566 GTNGGSYQPLQVS
+4566 GYNATTYQPLQVS
-4579 LTGGALTGNALGD
+4579 LTGGALTGNALGN

-4616 GILTLSATGGDLT
+4616 GTLTLSATGGDLT
-4629 VTRSLVGLGNLSLT
+4629 VTRSLAGPANLSLT

-4653 TPSSPVTVS
+4653 TPAAPVTVS
-4662 STSGSVS
+4662 STAGSVS
-4669 ILAGVLAMQADTSVA
+4669 ILAGILAMQADTAIV
-4684 AATDINIITT
+4684 AATDIAIITT
-4694 GALTATALTSA
+4694 GALTATTLTSA

-4710 ASAVGDAS
+4710 ASAAGDAS
-4718 VTSASITAST
+4718 FTNVAITAAT

-4740 ALHVASISG
+4740 ALGVARVSG
-4749 PGAIELDASATLT
+4749 PGAIELDASSILT
-4762 VNQNGQVTSR
+4762 VSQNGLATS
-4772 GTITI
+4772 GGSTITI
-4777 AAGALAMQSGSQLS
+4777 ASGALAMQGGAQLV
-4791 AATGIHI
+4791 AASGIHI
-4798 ETTGALTAQTLTTT
+4798 ETIGALAARTLTTT
-4812 TGDIFASA
+4812 AGDIFVSA
-4820 GGDAAFTTAIVTAT
+4820 GGDAAFTTVNVTAAS
-4834 TGNDAITLKST
+4834 GNGAITLKST
-4845 GGALSLDSAATQ
+4845 GGALSLDGAAAQ
-4857 GTVTLEA
+4857 GTVTLQA
-4864 AGIAT
+4864 AGAAT
-4869 LNATG
+4869 L
-4874 QVTSRARNIAIT
+4874 
-4886 AGALDM
+4886 
-4892 QTGSQLSAATG
+4892 
-4903 IVIQTAGALSAKAL
+4903 
-4917 TTTTGDIV
+4917 
-4925 ATAGGDAAFTTAN
+4925 TAN
-4938 VTATSG
+4938 
-4944 GDAITLKST
+4944 
-4953 GGALSLDSAAAQ
+4953 
-4965 GTITLGAAG
+4965 
-4974 TATLNPNGQ
+4974 
-4983 VTSRGRDVAITAGA
+4983 GR
-4997 LDMQSGS
+4997 
-5004 QLSAAT
+5004 
-5010 GIIIQ
+5010 
-5015 TAGALTAK
+5015 
-5023 TLTTTTGDI
+5023 
-5032 VATAGGD
+5032 
-5039 ASFTT
+5039 
-5044 ANVTATT
+5044 
-5051 GSDAITLK
+5051 
-5059 STGGA
+5059 
-5064 LSLDSAAAQGRV
+5064 
-5076 TLEAAGTATLNP
+5076 
-5088 NGQVTSRGRNIAVTA
+5088 VTSRGRNVGVSA
-5103 GVLDMKAG
+5103 GTLGMQTGA
-5111 SQLTAATGIAIQT
+5111 QLTAATGIHVET
-5124 TGNLAAESLTTA
+5124 TGNLSAESLTTA
-5136 TGDIAVRSGANGSV
+5136 AGDITLRSGANGAV
-5150 TAATISDANA
+5150 TAATILDPSA

-5166 TAGALGVGTA
+5166 TAGTLGLGTVAAAGAIRA
-5176 SAAGT
+5176 SA
-5181 IRATAGGTMTVANG
+5181 GGAMLVANG
-5195 GQVASRNSN
+5195 GQITSRTSN

-5209 GSLRMDAGSSVTAAG
+5209 GSLRMDTGSSVTAAG

-5230 IGDAIL
+5230 TGDAVL
-5236 GRLASQLD
+5236 GRLVSQLD
-5244 PGPSGAPVITIGAG
+5244 PGANGGPVITIGAG

-5287 TATNGIGTDAR
+5287 SATNGIGTDAR
-5298 PLQVDVP
+5298 PLKVDVP

-5323 IRFPVLSTPSGE
+5323 IRFPVLSTPNGE
-5335 TKLNTG
+5335 TRLNTG

-5347 KVSGENVR
+5347 HVSGENVR

-5376 ANTFTATIVQDP
+5376 ANAFTAHIVQDP

-5398 TGANGGVAEKVV
+5398 TGANGGIADKVV

-5425 ATDAQVTTTGS
+5425 ANDAQVTTTGS

-5457 IVLDNRSPVPTS
+5457 IVLDNRSPVPTA
-5469 GADVQLYGPGGSF
+5469 GADVQLYGPGRSF
-5482 TLVQNNNVI
+5482 TLVQNDNVI
-5491 VTSSYVVGYGVNA
+5491 VTNSYVVGYGVNA

-5518 RDFPRDTRNGDVTVT
+5518 RDFPRDARNGDVTVE
-5533 EVKKDGKTVY
+5533 EVKKGGKTVY
-5543 VIGLSPAAL
+5543 VIGLSPTAL

-5565 GSGPAVNLDGLQ
+5565 GSGPAVNLDGVQ